1 VNRQA
6 WGWILAV
13 GLLMSTHLSAQP
25 INELQTR
32 LASMKNEQKTRI
44 EVEVEFRHR
53 GSAPLHLNK
62 EKRRG
67 VAVVEAG
74 PKGVKKITSRW
85 LGTSARFSAWGKKK
99 GENENPLLNDTD
111 ALDLVNPAGMME
123 FFLSEATLLS
133 DERVT
138 WQGQPARL
146 LVVRPAVLEPRKD
159 GKAKKHAEDDE
170 PTPYAI
176 GAKVWLDENG
186 VPLAMER
193 DFEFRL
199 GPALSLMSN
208 QSYTFQ
214 QVEGR
219 LLVAEVEETYSG
231 TGLAV
236 LHGRDDRKMKVTSVN

>member
-1 VNRQA
+1 MNRQA
-6 WGWILAV
+6 LGWTLAG
-13 GLLMSTHLSAQP
+13 GLLMSTQVSAQP
-25 INELQTR
+25 INDLQAR
-32 LASMKNEQKTRI
+32 LASMKNDQKTRI
-44 EVEVEFRHR
+44 EVKVEFRHR

-85 LGTSARFSAWGKKK
+85 LGSSSRFSAWGKKK

-123 FFLSEATLLS
+123 IFLSEATLLS
-133 DERVT
+133 DEKVT

-146 LVVRPAVLEPRKD
+146 LVVRPALLEPRKD
-159 GKAKKHAEDDE
+159 GKVRNEE
-170 PTPYAI
+170 PEPKPYAI
-176 GAKVWLDENG
+176 EAKVWLDGNG

-193 DFEFRL
+193 GFELRL
-199 GPALSLMSN
+199 GPALSVTSN
-208 QSYTFQ
+208 QSFTFQ

-219 LLVAEVEETYSG
+219 LLVAEVQETYSG

-236 LHGRDDRKMKVTSVN
+236 LHDRDDRKMKVVAVH

>member
-1 VNRQA
+1 
-6 WGWILAV
+6 
-13 GLLMSTHLSAQP
+13 MSTHLSAQP
-25 INELQTR
+25 INDLQSR
-32 LASMKNEQKTRI
+32 LESMRNDQKTRI
-44 EVEVEFRHR
+44 EVEIELRHR

-74 PKGVKKITSRW
+74 PQGVKKITSHW
-85 LGTSARFSAWGKKK
+85 LTTGLRFSAWGKKK
-99 GENENPLLNDTD
+99 SENEAPLLHDTD
-111 ALDLVNPAGMME
+111 AFDLVNPAEMME

-133 DERVT
+133 DEKVT

-146 LVVRPAVLEPRKD
+146 LVVRPSVFEETEPK
-159 GKAKKHAEDDE
+159 
-170 PTPYAI
+170 PYAI

-199 GPALSLMSN
+199 GPALSWTSN

-219 LLVAEVEETYSG
+219 LLVAELEETYSG

-236 LHGRDDRKMKVTSVN
+236 LHDRDDRKMKVVAVN

>member
-1 VNRQA
+1 MNRQA
-6 WGWILAV
+6 LGWTLAGV
-13 GLLMSTHLSAQP
+13 LLMSTHLSAQP
-25 INELQTR
+25 INDLQTR
-32 LASMKNEQKTRI
+32 LASMKNDQKTRI

-85 LGTSARFSAWGKKK
+85 LTNSARFSAWGKKK
-99 GENENPLLNDTD
+99 GENETPLLNDTD
-111 ALDLVNPAGMME
+111 ALTLVNPAGMME
-123 FFLSEATLLS
+123 IFLSEATLLS
-133 DERVT
+133 DEKVT

-146 LVVRPAVLEPRKD
+146 LVVRPALLQPKRKD
-159 GKAKKHAEDDE
+159 GKESEEDE
-170 PTPYAI
+170 PKPYEL
-176 GAKVWLDENG
+176 GVKVWLDENG

-193 DFEFRL
+193 GFELRL
-199 GPALSLMSN
+199 GPALSVTSN
-208 QSYTFQ
+208 QSFTFQ

-219 LLVAEVEETYSG
+219 LLVAEAEETWSG

-236 LHGRDDRKMKVTSVN
+236 LHGRDDKKVKVVAVN

>member
-1 VNRQA
+1 MNRQA
-6 WGWILAV
+6 LGWTLA
-13 GLLMSTHLSAQP
+13 GGMLLSAHLSAQP
-25 INELQTR
+25 INDLLFR
-32 LASMKNEQKTRI
+32 LETMRNDQKTRI
-44 EVEVEFRHR
+44 EVEIEFRHR

-85 LGTSARFSAWGKKK
+85 QTGGVRFSVWGKKK
-99 GENENPLLNDTD
+99 SENEAPLLNDTD
-111 ALDLVNPAGMME
+111 ALTLVDPAGMME

-133 DERVT
+133 DEKVT

-146 LVVRPAVLEPRKD
+146 LVVRPTLPPMRKD
-159 GKAKKHAEDDE
+159 GEKPARSEETE
-170 PTPYAI
+170 PKRYAI

-193 DFEFRL
+193 DFEYRL

-208 QSYTFQ
+208 QSITFQ

-219 LLVAEVEETYSG
+219 LLVAELVETHSG

-236 LHGRDDRKMKVTSVN
+236 LHGRDDRKMTVVAVN

>member
-1 VNRQA
+1 MRTQA
-6 WGWILAV
+6 LVWTVAGS
-13 GLLMSTHLSAQP
+13 LLMSTLASAQP
-25 INELQTR
+25 INDLQTR
-32 LASMKNEQKTRI
+32 VVSMRNDQKTRI

-74 PKGVKKITSRW
+74 PKGVKTITSRW
-85 LGTSARFSAWGKKK
+85 LETSSRFSIWRNGDPQD
-99 GENENPLLNDTD
+99 ESPLMNDTE

-123 FFLSEATLLS
+123 TFLSEATLLS
-133 DERVT
+133 DEKVT

-146 LVVRPAVLEPRKD
+146 LVVRPALLEPRKD
-159 GKAKKHAEDDE
+159 GKE

-176 GAKVWLDENG
+176 EAKVWLDENG

-193 DFEFRL
+193 GFELQL
-199 GPALSLMSN
+199 GPVLSVTEN
-208 QSYTFQ
+208 QSFTFQ
-214 QVEGR
+214 QVDGR
-219 LLVAEVEETYSG
+219 LLVAEAQETYSG

-236 LHGRDDRKMKVTSVN
+236 LHGRDDKKMKVVAVN

>member
-1 VNRQA
+1 
-6 WGWILAV
+6 LAA
-13 GLLMSTHLSAQP
+13 GLLMSTQVSAQP
-25 INELQTR
+25 INDLQTR
-32 LASMKNEQKTRI
+32 LESMRNDQKTRI
-44 EVEVEFRHR
+44 EVEIEFRHR

-85 LGTSARFSAWGKKK
+85 LTTGARFSVWGKQKN
-99 GENENPLLNDTD
+99 ENEAPLLNDTD
-111 ALDLVNPAGMME
+111 ALTLVNPAGMME
-123 FFLSEATLLS
+123 AFLSEATLLS
-133 DERVT
+133 DEKVT

-146 LVVRPAVLEPRKD
+146 LVVRPALLEPRKD
-159 GKAKKHAEDDE
+159 GKVKHEEDE
-170 PTPYAI
+170 PKPYAI

-193 DFEFRL
+193 DFELRF
-199 GPALSLMSN
+199 GPALSVIGN
-208 QSYTFQ
+208 QSLTFQ

-219 LLVAEVEETYSG
+219 LLVAESEEIYSG

-236 LHGRDDRKMKVTSVN
+236 LRGREDRKLKVVAVN

>member
-1 VNRQA
+1 MNTQA
-6 WGWILAV
+6 LGWTLAV
-13 GLLMSTHLSAQP
+13 GLLMSTQVSAQP
-25 INELQTR
+25 INDLQKR
-32 LASMKNEQKTRI
+32 LESMRNDQKTRI

-85 LGTSARFSAWGKKK
+85 LGSSARFSAWDKKK
-99 GENENPLLNDTD
+99 NENEETLLNDTE

-123 FFLSEATLLS
+123 TFLKEATLLS
-133 DERVT
+133 DEKVT

-146 LVVRPAVLEPRKD
+146 LVVRPALLD
-159 GKAKKHAEDDE
+159 GKAAAKNEDE
-170 PTPYAI
+170 PKPYAI
-176 GAKVWLDENG
+176 EAKVWLDENG

-193 DFEFRL
+193 GFELRF
-199 GPALSLMSN
+199 GPALSVTEN
-208 QSYTFQ
+208 QSFTFQ

-219 LLVAEVEETYSG
+219 LLVAEAQETWSG
-231 TGLAV
+231 PGLAV
-236 LHGRDDRKMKVTSVN
+236 LHGGDDKTLKVVAVN

>member
-1 VNRQA
+1 MKIQA
-6 WGWILAV
+6 LGWALAG
-13 GLLMSTHLSAQP
+13 GLLMSTQVSAQP
-25 INELQTR
+25 INDLQSR
-32 LASMKNEQKTRI
+32 LESMRNDQKTRI

-85 LGTSARFSAWGKKK
+85 LTTGARFSAWGKKK
-99 GENENPLLNDTD
+99 GENETPLLNDVE
-111 ALDLVNPAGMME
+111 AFDLVNPAGMME
-123 FFLSEATLLS
+123 VFLSEATLLS
-133 DERVT
+133 DEKVI

-146 LVVRPAVLEPRKD
+146 LVVRPAVLD
-159 GKAKKHAEDDE
+159 GKAAENDE
-170 PTPYAI
+170 PKPYAI
-176 GAKVWLDENG
+176 EAEGLARRNG

-193 DFEFRL
+193 GFSFRF
-199 GPALSLMSN
+199 GPALSVTEN
-208 QSYTFQ
+208 QSFTFQ

-219 LLVAEVEETYSG
+219 LLVAEVQETWSG

-236 LHGRDDRKMKVTSVN
+236 LHGRDDKKLKVVAVN

>member
-6 WGWILAV
+6 LGWTLAA
-13 GLLMSTHLSAQP
+13 GLLMSTQVPAQP
-25 INELQTR
+25 INDLQSR
-32 LASMKNEQKTRI
+32 LVTMRNDQKTRI
-44 EVEVEFRHR
+44 EVEVELRHR

-85 LGTSARFSAWGKKK
+85 LTTGARFSVWGKKK
-99 GENENPLLNDTD
+99 GENEATLLNDTD
-111 ALDLVNPAGMME
+111 ALTLVDPAGMME
-123 FFLSEATLLS
+123 AFLSEATLLS
-133 DERVT
+133 DEKVT

-146 LVVRPAVLEPRKD
+146 LVVRPTVLEPRKD
-159 GKAKKHAEDDE
+159 GKVKKHEEDE
-170 PTPYAI
+170 PKRYAI

-193 DFEFRL
+193 DFELRL
-199 GPALSLMSN
+199 GPALSLTSN

-236 LHGRDDRKMKVTSVN
+236 LHDRDDRKMKVVSVN